1 MAYEKIE
8 NLLWLDMEMSGLDVN
23 KEVIIEVACIVTDM
37 NFRELDCFETVVKQP
52 QVYLDN
58 MDAWNTEHQ
67 TSPLAWAIGWSMYRV
82 GLAMVAVCVLGIPLG
97 ILMGT
102 SPKIDAFLSPA

>member
-37 NFRELDCFETVVKQP
+37 NFR
-52 QVYLDN
+52 
-58 MDAWNTEHQ
+58 
-67 TSPLAWAIGWSMYRV
+67 
-82 GLAMVAVCVLGIPLG
+82 
-97 ILMGT
+97 
-102 SPKIDAFLSPA
+102 